1 MKVTKNLSRKLPSA
15 IKKDRR
21 TNFVYGVLSK
31 DTRSGDKLD
40 FSVRMGKFKFYNYL
54 QELPTVKCHMEKE
67 DIVKVLPNT
76 VANKEGYAQRVLNEA
91 IEAKDFSTPAVVN
104 RQGEKIFHK
113 ILNSKND

>member
-40 FSVRMGKFKFYNYL
+40 FSVRIGKFKFYNYL

-104 RQGEKIFHK
+104 RQGEKIYH
-113 ILNSKND
+113 